1 MNGSKVVLGGSVG
14 RVVTSD
20 TRGQQFESHQQAKEL
35 FSTNCNLVKAKIKEK
50 RAGNVPIFK
59 KNSVANR
66 L

>member
-1 MNGSKVVLGGSVG
+1 MNESKVVLGGSVG

-35 FSTNCNLVKAKIKEK
+35 FSTNGNLVKTKIKEK

-59 KNSVANR
+59 
-66 L
+66 